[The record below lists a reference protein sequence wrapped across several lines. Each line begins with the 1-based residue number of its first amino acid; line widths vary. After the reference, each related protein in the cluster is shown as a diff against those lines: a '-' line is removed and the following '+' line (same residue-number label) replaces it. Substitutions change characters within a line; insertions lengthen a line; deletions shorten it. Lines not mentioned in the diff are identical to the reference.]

1 MKNLYY
7 SARYYDREELE
18 DRLEELKDIEDKLES
33 AVQAAAELGIV
44 VGVQDYA
51 LHMQIVELEEQLAE
65 LQAAEERA
73 MNRAYERSVLY
84 AV

>member
-1 MKNLYY
+1 MKRFY
-7 SARYYDREELE
+7 SSRHEDREELE
-18 DRLEELKDIEDKLES
+18 GRLEELRDIEDMLS
-33 AVQAAAELGIV
+33 QAVRDAAEHDIV
-44 VGVQDYA
+44 VEVQGYA